1 MIADVVGKESQIC
14 PSVCFGRVVF
24 FVWLFLKTITDNNC
38 NISTTAIVKQGS
50 FPTEDL

>member
-1 MIADVVGKESQIC
+1 MLLAKRARFVL
-14 PSVCFGRVVF
+14 VCVLALLVF
-24 FVWLFLKTITDNNC
+24 FVVVWLFKKTITDNNC